1 MKFNKFMAV
10 AALSLA
16 LAGTTSCVGDLD
28 QTPTD
33 PNNKLEISTA
43 DEWNGYFA
51 RLYAGLVL
59 SGNVTVSDGG
69 AGVYTRVMWNL
80 NEITADEA
88 FICDKW
94 NDPGYTVLNYATW
107 SNNNEWI
114 YAAYTRCM
122 FQIRMCT
129 EFISRFEGVSIDGIS
144 DAESRAMI
152 AEATVL
158 RDLSYYHLIDWF
170 GRGPWITT
178 ADPVGTVP
186 AAIERK
192 ELFDNTVAELKDVIA
207 SGNLKPAAGQVY
219 GRLSLEAA
227 RMLLAKLYLN
237 AEVYTGTAMWA
248 DCAAQCQ
255 EIVKTINTL
264 VPDYRFLFCA
274 SNRKYVGNGE
284 IIWGIPQDAT
294 EIQTYGGTTYLTAGA
309 YREGCDEADPDLLSR
324 LGCTATP
331 WSGLLVRP
339 ELSRA
344 LSVND
349 ARRLIF
355 EGTYKEGIQD
365 VSGVGATCGGYMG
378 IKYTYT
384 DESDYY
390 NTAKH
395 ENTNQ
400 FCSADY
406 PMFRLADTYLMLA
419 ECQLHGVECN
429 GLQYFNDVR
438 TRANMPTV
446 SNYNENDLLKERQC
460 ELWWEGHRRQ
470 DLIRFGRYTGD
481 RYLWSWKG
489 GIYEGQN
496 IEAYRSVFPIPYQYV
511 QTVGQNPGY

>member
-1 MKFNKFMAV
+1 MKLTKYL
-10 AALSLA
+10 AAAGIA
-16 LAGTTSCVGDLD
+16 LTLCTTSCVGDLD

-33 PNNKLEISTA
+33 PNNKLELTTA
-43 DEWNGYFA
+43 DDWNGYFA

-80 NEITADEA
+80 QEIVADEA

-94 NDPGYTVLNYATW
+94 NDPGYKVLNYGTW

-129 EFISRFEGVSIDGIS
+129 EFINRFNGVSVEGIDE
-144 DAESRAMI
+144 AEAKAMI
-152 AEATVL
+152 AEAKVL
-158 RDLSYYHLIDWF
+158 KALSYYHLIDLF
-170 GRGPWITT
+170 GRGPWITPD
-178 ADPVGTVP
+178 DPVGTAP
-186 AAIERK
+186 ATIERA
-192 ELFDNTVAELKDVIA
+192 ELFEKTVAELTEVIN
-207 SGNLKPAAGQVY
+207 SGDLRPAAQQKY
-219 GRLSLEAA
+219 GRLSREAA

-237 AEVYTGTAMWA
+237 AGVYTGTDMYAE
-248 DCAAQCQ
+248 CAAQCQ
-255 EIVKTINTL
+255 EITKTINTL
-264 VPDYRFLFCA
+264 APEYKYLFCA
-274 SNRKYVGNGE
+274 SNDKYVGNGE

-294 EIQTYGGTTYLTAGA
+294 EVQTYGGTTYLTAGA
-309 YREGCDEADPDLLSR
+309 YRDGCTDVDADILTR

-339 ELSRA
+339 ELSKA

-349 ARRLIF
+349 KRRLIF
-355 EGTYKEGIQD
+355 EGTYTEDIRD
-365 VSGVGATCGGYMG
+365 ITGVGATSGGYMG

-384 DESDYY
+384 TESDYE
-390 NTAKH
+390 NAAGV

-406 PMFRLADTYLMLA
+406 PMFRLADVYLMLA
-419 ECQLHGVECN
+419 ECQLRGVECN
-429 GLQYFNDVR
+429 GLSYFNQVR
-438 TRANMPTV
+438 DRAGLDKV
-446 SNYNENDLLKERQC
+446 SAYNEKDLLNERMC

-470 DLIRFGRYTGD
+470 DLIRFNRYTGTD
-481 RYLWSWKG
+481 YLWSWKG

-496 IEAYRSVFPIPYQYV
+496 IESYRKVFPIPYQYV